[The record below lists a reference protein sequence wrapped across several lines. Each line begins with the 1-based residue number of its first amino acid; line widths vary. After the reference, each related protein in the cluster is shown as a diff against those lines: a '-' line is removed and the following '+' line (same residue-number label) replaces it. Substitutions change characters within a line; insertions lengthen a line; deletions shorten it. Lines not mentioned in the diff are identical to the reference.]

1 MTLVSFLSDYE
12 RDIEPTDTLGEDA
25 DELIVFGLFG
35 EVGSVLSVSKKAR
48 RDAGAFDTNHSF
60 IEELGD
66 VLWYFCRL
74 CNRKGLTL
82 STVAAPFISGKPY
95 QIAPTGIK
103 RFPLALVPSPVEI
116 SVIEAST
123 ALGKNAAVILEKS
136 ETTIDQAALS
146 SFFESYIALMS
157 ASGVSFKAVVDFN
170 LDKSLS
176 RFSPIDLSS
185 SPDFDAEEH
194 IDEQLPREFEIEV
207 SQRSNGKTYMK
218 MHGVFIGDPLTDNI
232 AVEDGYRFHDVFH
245 MAYAAILHWSPV
257 FRALLKQKRKSNP
270 GVDESQDGGRAIVI
284 EEGLSAWVFSL
295 AKENDYFEGQ
305 DRISFDVL
313 KTVKQFVKGYEV
325 ERCSYKLFEKAIL
338 DGYSV
343 FRELKK
349 YKQGTI
355 IGSRIERSITF
366 RPAEG
371 CK

>member
-12 RDIEPTDTLGEDA
+12 RDIEITDTLGDDA
-25 DELIVFGLFG
+25 DDLIAFGLFG

-48 RDAGAFDTNHSF
+48 RDAGAFDKNHSF

-74 CNRKGLTL
+74 CKRKGFSLNG
-82 STVAAPFISGKPY
+82 VAAPFISGKPY

-103 RFPLALVPSPVEI
+103 NFPLALVPSPVEI
-116 SVIEAST
+116 GVIEAST
-123 ALGKNAAVILEKS
+123 ALGKNAAVILER
-136 ETTIDQAALS
+136 LS
-146 SFFESYIALMS
+146 SSVDQEVLSNFFESYIALMS
-157 ASGVSFKAVVDFN
+157 ASGVSFKAVVDLN
-170 LDKSLS
+170 LEKSLS
-176 RFSPIDLSS
+176 RFSPLDIPN

-194 IDEQLPREFEIEV
+194 VDEQLPREFEIEV
-207 SQRSNGKTYMK
+207 SQRSNGRTYMK
-218 MHGVFIGDPLTDNI
+218 MHGVFIGDRLTDNI

-257 FRALLKQKRKSNP
+257 FRALLKHKRKSNP
-270 GVDESQDGGRAIVI
+270 GIDESEDGGRAIVI

-295 AKENDYFEGQ
+295 AKENNYFEGQ

-325 ERCSYKLFEKAIL
+325 EQCSYKLFEKAIL

-343 FRELKK
+343 FREIKK
-349 YKQGTI
+349 YKQGRI

-366 RPAEG
+366 KPAEG
-371 CK
+371 